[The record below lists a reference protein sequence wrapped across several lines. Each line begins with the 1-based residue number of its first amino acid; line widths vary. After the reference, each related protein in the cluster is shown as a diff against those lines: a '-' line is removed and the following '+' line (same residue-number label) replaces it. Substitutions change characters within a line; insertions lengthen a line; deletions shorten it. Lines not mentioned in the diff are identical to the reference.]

1 MAEAAVRTLSV
12 TATIAGREV
21 KVSDLEVSNRV
32 GEVATIRVT
41 GAVPKDA
48 TATQSSADVPLGE
61 FAAQAGELQKTVMT
75 TARLDPDFLVKASDG
90 QGAALDFKGYLS
102 APGFSVGYGSV
113 DKTYAGVHVAA
124 LLGFYRGEVFNN
136 TGFGLAFDGTSKRY
150 YDPQTWTPFD
160 GSVANQLRAQL
171 EKATKLLK
179 TIGAKNFNANDAYRT
194 IGFAMQAV
202 NDKVY
207 GSVISFLKASAESSK
222 IPGFDKFPDRLDFA
236 IRNQLWREVTAEGGL
251 LNVLTSTIPA
261 EFGLQFVCRLSSSP
275 AARLELLSYTNAKP
289 IPVTIPAENL
299 SFVSGGQFALPVKA
313 VVVRAA
319 RQVDA
324 WTTSLSVKTSHQFPT
339 AAAVYP
345 GEGSISPGSRVVVLD
360 APAWFNNSGV
370 PLLGDT
376 RTNRAPGS
384 IEAYL
389 KKIPK
394 NKELVAN
401 LNTETQKLLTWWAQ
415 NKFAY
420 LSLMDS
426 QASVRMPLN
435 FGMEV
440 GRVYSVRVYSSDGS
454 SEEIFQGYLQAVTHR
469 ISCKDGGGDASTNA
483 SFSHVQAKGY
493 VRAGARP
500 SVIGLTPDGIGIG
513 NLNPAGGALGFNSSA
528 GGLGLG

>member
-1 MAEAAVRTLSV
+1 
-12 TATIAGREV
+12 
-21 KVSDLEVSNRV
+21 
-32 GEVATIRVT
+32 
-41 GAVPKDA
+41 
-48 TATQSSADVPLGE
+48 
-61 FAAQAGELQKTVMT
+61 
-75 TARLDPDFLVKASDG
+75 
-90 QGAALDFKGYLS
+90 
-102 APGFSVGYGSV
+102 
-113 DKTYAGVHVAA
+113 
-124 LLGFYRGEVFNN
+124 
-136 TGFGLAFDGTSKRY
+136 
-150 YDPQTWTPFD
+150 
-160 GSVANQLRAQL
+160 
-171 EKATKLLK
+171 
-179 TIGAKNFNANDAYRT
+179 
-194 IGFAMQAV
+194 
-202 NDKVY
+202 
-207 GSVISFLKASAESSK
+207 
-222 IPGFDKFPDRLDFA
+222 
-236 IRNQLWREVTAEGGL
+236 
-251 LNVLTSTIPA
+251 
-261 EFGLQFVCRLSSSP
+261 
-275 AARLELLSYTNAKP
+275 
-289 IPVTIPAENL
+289 
-299 SFVSGGQFALPVKA
+299 
-313 VVVRAA
+313 
-319 RQVDA
+319 
-324 WTTSLSVKTSHQFPT
+324 
-339 AAAVYP
+339 
-345 GEGSISPGSRVVVLD
+345 VVVLD